1 MTDKPTPCLTPAG
14 ASAMQARVHVT
25 VIVGDNGSGKTAL
38 LREVAHAHARS
49 LSDIYVHAAARVT
62 PETVRTADWAC
73 GTVYFDDFGDSLDIR
88 AIVAVCR
95 LVSKYAT
102 YHDARAFI
110 TTHAPYVV
118 DMFAVDGVCVVGR
131 DADGVH
137 GIQLVDLVRRTA
149 PRLVYRFQA
158 GEQWMNID
166 PQLPLIREHGKLWLT
181 AEAACPAR

>member
-88 AIVAVCR
+88 TIVAV
-95 LVSKYAT
+95 
-102 YHDARAFI
+102 
-110 TTHAPYVV
+110 
-118 DMFAVDGVCVVGR
+118 
-131 DADGVH
+131 
-137 GIQLVDLVRRTA
+137 
-149 PRLVYRFQA
+149 
-158 GEQWMNID
+158 
-166 PQLPLIREHGKLWLT
+166 
-181 AEAACPAR
+181 

>member
-1 MTDKPTPCLTPAG
+1 MTDKTPCLTPAG
-14 ASAMQARVHVT
+14 ASAMQARVRVT
-25 VIVGDNGSGKTAL
+25 VIVSDNGSGKTAL
-38 LREVAHAHARS
+38 LRAFACARARS

-73 GTVYFDDFGDSLDIR
+73 GAVYFDDFGDSLDIR
-88 AIVAVCR
+88 TIVTVCK

-110 TTHAPYVV
+110 ATHAPYVV

-149 PRLVYRFQA
+149 PRLVYGFQA

-181 AEAACPAR
+181 AEATCPAR

>member
-1 MTDKPTPCLTPAG
+1 MTDKTPCLTSAG
-14 ASAMQARVHVT
+14 ASAMQARVRVT

-38 LREVAHAHARS
+38 LRTFARYS
-49 LSDIYVHAAARVT
+49 SAEVHAAARVT
-62 PETVRTADWAC
+62 PETVRAADWAC
-73 GTVYFDDFGDSLDIR
+73 GAVYFDDFGDSLDVR
-88 AIVAVCR
+88 AIVTVCR
-95 LVSKYAT
+95 LVSKYAA

-137 GIQLVDLVRRTA
+137 GIQLVDLVQRTA
-149 PRLVYRFQA
+149 PRLVYGFQA

-181 AEAACPAR
+181 AGAESPAR